1 MNPARALA
9 PALLSGTFGDLWLY
23 LTAPFIG
30 TLIAAFLFRGKF
42 QAQRDEIRNNND
54 HIVD

>member
-9 PALLSGTFGDLWLY
+9 PALLSGTFDDLWLY
-23 LTAPFIG
+23 WSAPFVG

-42 QAQRDEIRNNND
+42 QLQRDEIRNNND
-54 HIVD
+54 YIVD

>member
-9 PALLSGTFGDLWLY
+9 PALLSGAFDDLWLY
-23 LTAPFIG
+23 WSAPFIG

-42 QAQRDEIRNNND
+42 QAQRAQIRNNND
-54 HIVD
+54 RIVD